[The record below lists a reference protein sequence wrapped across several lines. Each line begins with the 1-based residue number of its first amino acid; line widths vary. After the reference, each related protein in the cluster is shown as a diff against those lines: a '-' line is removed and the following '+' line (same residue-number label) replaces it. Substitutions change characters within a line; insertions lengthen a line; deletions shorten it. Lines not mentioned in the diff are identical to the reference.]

1 MATQANQRK
10 IQQVASIAAGVTVLA
25 TVAAVVIHRR
35 RQYARAQH
43 AYRRA
48 LQVRPALQITPGPK
62 FRLEMYNEV
71 WCKEFVRY

>member
-48 LQVRPALQITPGPK
+48 
-62 FRLEMYNEV
+62 
-71 WCKEFVRY
+71 